1 MSSRAHWERVWSACS
16 PEEVSWHQ
24 RHPAL
29 SLELIRATGAGPQAW
44 ILDVGGGASTLVDH
58 LLAAGFERV
67 AVLDIAPTALDL
79 ARQRLGERAS
89 GVRWLEG
96 DVRRFVPPHPFDV
109 WHDRAVFHF
118 LTEKEDRAAYRA
130 ALECSLAAG
139 GEAIIATFG
148 PEGPTRCSG
157 LDVVRYGPEGIA
169 SELGSGFVLIESLE
183 ERHRTPAGIEQRFVY
198 GRFRRRGVPGDEG
211 AAPSDENP

>member
-1 MSSRAHWERVWSACS
+1 MSSRAHWERVWSARS
-16 PEEVSWHQ
+16 PGEFSWHQ

-29 SLELIRATGAGPQAW
+29 SLELIRATGAGPQTR
-44 ILDVGGGASTLVDH
+44 ILDVGGGASTLVDY
-58 LLAAGFERV
+58 LLAGGFV
-67 AVLDIAPTALDL
+67 QLSVLDISLTALDL

-89 GVRWLEG
+89 RVRWLEG
-96 DVRRFVPPHPFDV
+96 DVRCFVPPHPFDI

-130 ALECSLAAG
+130 ALECSLVTG

-169 SELGSGFVLIESLE
+169 SELGSAFLLVESRE
-183 ERHRTPAGIEQRFVY
+183 ERHRTPAGVEQQFVY
-198 GRFRRRGVPGDEG
+198 GRFRRIEGGV
-211 AAPSDENP
+211 PSDEAQTGR

>member
-1 MSSRAHWERVWSACS
+1 MSSRAHWERVWSGCS
-16 PEEVSWHQ
+16 PEEASWYQ
-24 RHPAL
+24 RHPSL
-29 SLELIRATGAGPQAW
+29 SLELIRATGAGPRTR

-58 LLAAGFERV
+58 LLTAGFLRV

-79 ARQRLGERAS
+79 ACQRLGERGG

-96 DVRRFVPPHPFDV
+96 DVRRFVPPHPFDL

-130 ALECSLAAG
+130 ALESSLAAG

-157 LDVVRYGPEGIA
+157 LDIVRYGPGGIA
-169 SELGSGFVLIESLE
+169 SELGSGFMLVESRE
-183 ERHRTPAGIEQRFVY
+183 ERHRTPAGVEQQFVY
-198 GRFRRRGVPGDEG
+198 GRFRRRGVPGDETG
-211 AAPSDENP
+211 R

>member
-1 MSSRAHWERVWSACS
+1 M
-16 PEEVSWHQ
+16 
-24 RHPAL
+24 
-29 SLELIRATGAGPQAW
+29 
-44 ILDVGGGASTLVDH
+44 DH
-58 LLAAGFERV
+58 LLADGFVRV

-96 DVRRFVPPHPFDV
+96 DVRRFVPPRPVDV

-118 LTEKEDRAAYRA
+118 LTEEKDRAGYRA
-130 ALECSLAAG
+130 ALECSLVTG

-148 PEGPTRCSG
+148 PDGPTRCSG

-169 SELGSGFVLIESLE
+169 SELGSGFMLVESRE
-183 ERHRTPAGIEQRFVY
+183 ERHRTPAGVEQQFVY
-198 GRFRRRGVPGDEG
+198 GRFRRRIVPGGE
-211 AAPSDENP
+211 AQTNR